1 MSIESQLLE
10 RVRAALRGEIRLDH
24 RLQHVHLTLNADGSV
39 TVEAEAPSVAVK
51 KLALER
57 IGAVPGIGGIVDRL
71 HVARAS
77 KMGDHEIRA
86 HVRDAFIEEPA
97 FKRFDI
103 REWRHGSF
111 ELAQGAAAKAYGS
124 LDIEVNDG
132 VVTLNGRVPGLESK
146 RLAGVMAWWVPGTR
160 DVVNGIVVDPPED
173 DGPDHIAEAVRIALE
188 KDPFVEASQ
197 IGVGVSGRAVTLT
210 GLVPTETECR
220 RAEDDAWCIFG
231 VDDVINKIKVASE

>member
-1 MSIESQLLE
+1 MSTESQILE
-10 RVRAALRGEIRLDH
+10 RVRAALRSEIRLDH
-24 RLQHVHLTLNADGSV
+24 RLKDVHLTLNEDGSV
-39 TVEAEAPSVAVK
+39 TVEGEAPGVAAK

-57 IGAVPGIGGIVDRL
+57 IGAVPGVGGIVDRL
-71 HVARAS
+71 HVARAT
-77 KMGDHEIRA
+77 KMRDHEIRA
-86 HVRDAFIEEPA
+86 HVRDAFIEEPE

-111 ELAQGAAAKAYGS
+111 EPVQGAAPKSYGS

-173 DGPDHIAEAVRIALE
+173 DGPDHIAEAVRNALE
-188 KDPFVEASQ
+188 RDPFVEASQ
-197 IGVGVSGRAVTLT
+197 IRVAVGGRVVTLT

-220 RAEDDAWCIFG
+220 RAEDDAWFIFG
-231 VDDVINKIKVASE
+231 VDDVVNKIKVGTE